1 MTEVHEHV
9 SNSEMELIP
18 EMKGFCSSVVFI
30 PRSVV
35 DEKPIIV
42 KLSASEMKNLVLNKN
57 SLEESGD
64 DSDNEDDKKDEEMDC
79 GNNDNENAMK
89 GGDTIG
95 DEDEKAA
102 EKYKMNEYDD
112 AAAPL
117 LISGIS
123 KFKEDDPYLKNPEE
137 EDPEDLEDLEVR
149 ENENIVAY
157 VINDLDDSEVVY
169 TNFNHVTFHNYV
181 RTSNFLHKC
190 PLVIKYVH
198 PESDAKEGNLTL
210 VAIGFY
216 EPIIELWD
224 VNMINSAGPVITL
237 GKELSKK
244 QRKSKENFN
253 STHVDAV
260 TTLSWNQNM
269 PHILAS
275 GSIDKRVILWDIT
288 SESVGTLYDFF
299 KEEIQFVLWHP
310 IEVGILLVAT
320 ATNNIYAINC
330 STDMTGEEAVNFKID
345 DDHTLESLD
354 WDRQNPFIFYASSTQ
369 GFIYTFD
376 SRKKG
381 KYQHVTKSHE
391 SSTNVLLCSRKIE
404 GMVLSAGEGNVII
417 WKADSNGS
425 LTKIYEVKSLV
436 GTIFSAD
443 FCPENPNVVVFAG
456 NEGERLQ
463 FCDLST
469 FDEIVKAFS

>member
-1 MTEVHEHV
+1 MTEVHEYIPG
-9 SNSEMELIP
+9 SEMDLVP
-18 EMKGFCSSVVFI
+18 EIKGFCSSIVFI

-42 KLSASEMKNLVLNKN
+42 KLSASEMKDLVLNKTVKGEN
-57 SLEESGD
+57 D
-64 DSDNEDDKKDEEMDC
+64 MVSDNDDIEENEEMDC
-79 GNNDNENAMK
+79 EKKDGKNQKEN
-89 GGDTIG
+89 IN
-95 DEDEKAA
+95 DEDDKTN
-102 EKYKMNEYDD
+102 EKYKLDDYDNTEE
-112 AAAPL
+112 PL
-117 LISGIS
+117 LISGIT
-123 KFKEDDPYLKNPEE
+123 KFKEDDPYLTNPDE
-137 EDPEDLEDLEVR
+137 EDPEDLADLEVR

-169 TNFNHVTFHNYV
+169 TNFNNVTFHNYV

-198 PESDAKEGNLTL
+198 PGANEKDGNLTL

-216 EPIIELWD
+216 EPVIELWD
-224 VNMINSAGPVITL
+224 VNMINSAGPIITL

-244 QRKSKENFN
+244 QRKSKDNYN

-310 IEVGILLVAT
+310 IEESILLVAT
-320 ATNNIYAINC
+320 VTNNIYAINC
-330 STDMTGEEAVNFKID
+330 STDMTGEEAINFTID

-354 WDRQNPFIFYASSTQ
+354 WDRQNPFIFYATSTQ

-381 KYQHVTKSHE
+381 MYQSIQKSHE
-391 SSTNVLLCSRKIE
+391 KSTNVVICSRKIG
-404 GMVLSAGEGNVII
+404 GMVLSAGEGNVMV
-417 WKADSNGS
+417 WKANNDGV

-436 GTIFSAD
+436 GTIFSVD

-469 FDEIVKAFS
+469 FSEIVEAFS